1 MSEHD
6 LILSMQMLREK
17 IISSHS
23 KLQTELR
30 VNNLLRLLEL
40 GLISKET
47 LDLELSNMEN
57 YKELVCK
64 KNIKAKIR

>member
-17 IISSHS
+17 IISSNS

-64 KNIKAKIR
+64 KI